1 MLLCTKHKASSSP
14 DNPTQTNKRCVKFTG
29 LYRAAGI
36 GRPEAID
43 YIERFVAVPGGP
55 NGGDGEVERGRAAW
69 AFRYRLSED
78 ELSAVADAVTEA
90 IQAFPLPSRL
100 PAPQHFLHPAQCAR
114 SFRRPKSSK
123 CARAHLPLLIAALRR
138 HRRDVTRAAR
148 QRSRPPSIS
157 ACQRDSQQQWPSDAR
172 RTEMSC
178 FLSALRALARACDAA
193 GGRHS
198 VRLRC
203 SLRPCD

>member
-100 PAPQHFLHPAQCAR
+100 PAFCTRRSVHAVSAAR
-114 SFRRPKSSK
+114 SRR
-123 CARAHLPLLIAALRR
+123 
-138 HRRDVTRAAR
+138 
-148 QRSRPPSIS
+148 
-157 ACQRDSQQQWPSDAR
+157 
-172 RTEMSC
+172 
-178 FLSALRALARACDAA
+178 SALVPIFR
-193 GGRHS
+193 S
-198 VRLRC
+198 
-203 SLRPCD
+203 